1 MSGTIRLATRKSALA
16 LAQSRQ
22 VARRLEA
29 LAPGLRVE
37 EVQVVTQGDRVQDK
51 PLSEIGGKGLFVAEI
66 EAALAEGR
74 ADLAVHS
81 MKDLPAA
88 LADGMTLAA
97 VPTRASP
104 WDLLITRDGVDLDA
118 LPHGAHV
125 GTSSQRRALQLRALR
140 ADLRISMLR
149 GNIDTRLRR
158 LDAGDFD
165 AIVLAEAGV
174 SRLGVAVRG
183 VSLAGRLVPAVG
195 QGALALECRADDAHA
210 CGVVGLLDDAVTR
223 RETDAER
230 ALMRALGGSCTVPLG
245 AHARWGADGA
255 VMRVEG
261 FYARDDG
268 AQARA
273 TVAGD
278 GRTEADAA
286 ALGAALGAKL
296 RAAVGLA

>member
-29 LAPGLRVE
+29 LEPGLRVE
-37 EVQVVTQGDRVQDK
+37 EVQVVTQGDRVQDR

-88 LADGMTLAA
+88 LAEGMVLAA

-104 WDLLITRDGVDLDA
+104 WDLLITRDGANLEA
-118 LPHGAHV
+118 LPQGAHV
-125 GTSSQRRALQLRALR
+125 GTSSQRRALQLHALR
-140 ADLRISMLR
+140 PDLRISMLR

-158 LDAGDFD
+158 LEEGAFD

-174 SRLGVAVRG
+174 SRLGVTVKGVR
-183 VSLAGRLVPAVG
+183 LAGRLVPAVG
-195 QGALALECRADDAHA
+195 QGALALECRADDAYA
-210 CGVVGLLDDAVTR
+210 CRVVGLLDDAVTR

-245 AHARWGADGA
+245 AHAVWGADGA
-255 VMRVEG
+255 DMAMEG
-261 FYARDDG
+261 FYAREDG

-273 TVAGD
+273 TVTGD